1 MALEDSAARR
11 DWGWKHEYDLS
22 ELVQAMLTH
31 ITAGNQLAQAN
42 WAVCS
47 IFAATQSFTWKCVT
61 CILKGKF
68 TPKIKQLL
76 L

>member
-31 ITAGNQLAQAN
+31 VTTGNQLVQAN
-42 WAVCS
+42 
-47 IFAATQSFTWKCVT
+47 
-61 CILKGKF
+61 
-68 TPKIKQLL
+68 
-76 L
+76 